1 MDKVNLL
8 ITVAVIT
15 MFISLFLSLFL
26 FTVKTEHKLSN
37 RLFVFFLVLTA
48 IDISGILF
56 DFLNESP
63 SNIGMFRNSFTFL
76 QLPTF
81 YLYIV
86 SVCYSDFKLK
96 PKHLIHIIPFIIAN
110 LILLPRFYSV
120 NLASKI
126 IFLENNSSMLEI
138 QFNHIFIHFQIVF
151 YIIAA
156 FMILRKAKKIYL
168 ENYTGASMESLN
180 WLFQFTLALSFF
192 YSIALL
198 KNIFK
203 FSTYTNISEWLKIG
217 LFLFE
222 LLIISW
228 YLFKALNNP
237 NLFRTIDSRLK
248 LVSKIVS
255 EERKN
260 EQLIENEKEDDKD
273 LTKLKMYMIEE
284 KPFLNP
290 SLTIQDISIDIGIPV
305 RELSLLINHKLNKH
319 FYDFVNIYR
328 IENAMGILKD
338 STKSKVTILEIL
350 YDVGF
355 NSKSSFNT
363 AFRKHTNT
371 TPTEYRKKLKS
382 NIL

>member
-37 RLFVFFLVLTA
+37 RLFAFFLVLTA

-56 DFLNESP
+56 DFLIESP
-63 SNIGMFRNSFTFL
+63 SNIGMFRNLFTFL

-81 YLYIV
+81 HLYIL

-96 PKHLIHIIPFIIAN
+96 PKHLIHIVPFLIAN

-126 IFLENNSSMLEI
+126 SFLENNSSMFEI

-156 FMILRKAKKIYL
+156 FMILRKVKKIYL
-168 ENYTGASMESLN
+168 ENYAGASMESLN
-180 WLFQFTLALSFF
+180 WLFQFTLAISFF

-203 FSTYTNISEWLKIG
+203 FSIYTNISEWLTIG

-222 LLIISW
+222 FVIISW

-237 NLFRTIDSRLK
+237 NLFRSIDSKLK

-255 EERKN
+255 EKKQN
-260 EQLIENEKEDDKD
+260 DQLKEDEYDKD
-273 LTKLKMYMIEE
+273 LSKIKEYMVKE
-284 KPFLNP
+284 KPFLNA
-290 SLTIQDISIDIGIPV
+290 SLTIQDISNDIEIPV
-305 RELSLLINHKLNKH
+305 RELSLLINHKLNQH
-319 FYDFVNIYR
+319 FYDFVNSYR
-328 IENAMGILKD
+328 IENAMDILKD
-338 STKSKVTILEIL
+338 STKNKVTILEIL
-350 YDVGF
+350 YKVGF

-371 TPTEYRKKLKS
+371 TPTSYRKKL
-382 NIL
+382 

>member
-1 MDKVNLL
+1 MDKVNIL

-37 RLFVFFLVLTA
+37 RLFAFFLVLTA

-56 DFLNESP
+56 DFLIESP
-63 SNIGMFRNSFTFL
+63 SNIGMFRNLFTFL

-81 YLYIV
+81 YLYV
-86 SVCYSDFKLK
+86 LSVCYSDFKLK
-96 PKHLIHIIPFIIAN
+96 PEHLIHIVPFLIAN

-120 NLASKI
+120 NLASKFS
-126 IFLENNSSMLEI
+126 FLENNSSMFEI

-156 FMILRKAKKIYL
+156 FMILRKAKNIYL
-168 ENYTGASMESLN
+168 ENYAGASMESLN
-180 WLFQFTLALSFF
+180 WLFQFTLAISFF

-222 LLIISW
+222 LVIISW

-237 NLFRTIDSRLK
+237 NLFRSIDSKLK
-248 LVSKIVS
+248 LVSKIVL
-255 EERKN
+255 EEKQN
-260 EQLIENEKEDDKD
+260 DQLQEDEYGKD
-273 LTKLKMYMIEE
+273 LSKLKEYMVKE
-284 KPFLNP
+284 KPFLNA
-290 SLTIQDISIDIGIPV
+290 SLTIQDISNDLEIPV
-305 RELSLLINHKLNKH
+305 RKLSLLINHKLNQH
-319 FYDFVNIYR
+319 FYDFVNSYR
-328 IENAMGILKD
+328 IENAMDILKD
-338 STKSKVTILEIL
+338 STKNKVTILEIL
-350 YDVGF
+350 YEVGF

-363 AFRKHTNT
+363 AFKKHTNT
-371 TPTEYRKKLKS
+371 TPTSYRKTL
-382 NIL
+382 